1 MSTSTAPLRLTPQQY
16 LEAERVATFKS
27 EYFDGEP
34 FAMAG
39 GTRSHGYIQANLYGE
54 FWNHLRG
61 TTCRYFASDTK
72 VWAPEQSSFFYP
84 DLSVVCGPA
93 VYFGGGATMEDVIE
107 NPILILEILSPS
119 AEKFDRG
126 RKFRM
131 YRSIPSL
138 KQYVLV
144 AQDEPRVELY
154 SKDPNGFWIYS
165 EYASLDAIADFS
177 AIQVQIALAHIYEQV
192 EFNP

>member
-1 MSTSTAPLRLTPQQY
+1 MSTSPAPLRISPQQY
-16 LEAERVATFKS
+16 LEQERLAAAKS
-27 EYFDGEP
+27 EYVAGEI

-39 GTRSHGYIQANLYGE
+39 GTSAHARIQMNLYRE
-54 FWNHLRG
+54 LANDLRQSAWEP
-61 TTCRYFASDTK
+61 FSSDMK
-72 VWAPEQSSFFYP
+72 VWAPEAGSFFYP
-84 DLSVVCGPA
+84 DVSVVCGRP
-93 VYFGGGATMEDVIE
+93 VYFGGGAAEDAIE
-107 NPILILEILSPS
+107 NPILIVEVLSPS
-119 AEKFDRG
+119 TEKFDRG

-144 AQDEPRVELY
+144 AQDEPRVEFY

-165 EYASLDAIADFS
+165 EHVSLDALADFS
-177 AIQVQIALAHIYEQV
+177 AIQVRVPLASIYERV